1 MRRSVD
7 CRITSTGSVAAND
20 SSGDRSHR
28 LGSGDLEAARARS
41 IVDRARDAVISITS
55 AGAILDF
62 NRAAERMFGY
72 EAAEVVGSDVS
83 VLMPSPDRERH
94 AEYISRYE
102 RTGEARAI
110 GRIRD
115 VRALRKNGET
125 FPAEL
130 AISEVRVGGDR
141 IYTAIIRDVS
151 AYRAATESLKRER
164 DFSER
169 LIETTPFIVLVLDR
183 EARIVR
189 FNRRMSEITGYGLAE
204 VHNENWFERFIPPRD
219 EDRVQQVFSRAVS
232 GRSVRGNVNAILTKT
247 GEQRIIRWYAEP
259 LRDPEGRIESV
270 LCGGEDITEQVRASE
285 EVQRLARIARERE
298 RLADLGAIAARLVHD
313 LGNPISGLSMQAQL
327 LMRRVRKQRR
337 PVSDPLLQPAERIL
351 HAVERLNTLIRGFMD
366 FAREQRL
373 EIEDVDIADLARSV
387 LDLWA
392 AQRSDG
398 GGVALELECEPKLGT
413 VRGDESKLRRV
424 LENLVKNAIDA
435 IGDRPGVVRVTID
448 RPQPGRVRIS
458 VADDGPGVA
467 ADVDVFCL
475 FETTKPQGTGIGLA
489 VAKQIVVAHG
499 GGIDFANVEPH
510 GAVFSIDLP
519 VEGPPGAGGDSAR

>member
-1 MRRSVD
+1 MPPSAGCRS
-7 CRITSTGSVAAND
+7 TSTASVAASD
-20 SSGDRSHR
+20 TPKKGPPVHE
-28 LGSGDLEAARARS
+28 GTDLEAARARS
-41 IVDRARDAVISITS
+41 IVDRARDAIVSINS
-55 AGAILDF
+55 AGKILDF
-62 NRAAERMFGY
+62 NREAERLFGY
-72 EAAEVVGSDVS
+72 AGAEVIGADVS
-83 VLMPSPDRERH
+83 ILMPSPDRERH
-94 AEYISRYE
+94 ADYVARYE

-130 AISEVRVGGDR
+130 AVSELRLGDER
-141 IYTAIIRDVS
+141 LYTAIVRDVS

-183 EARIVR
+183 DARILR
-189 FNRRMSEITGYGLAE
+189 FNRKMTEITGYGLAE
-204 VHNENWFERFIPPRD
+204 VHNENWFERFVAPRD
-219 EDRVQQVFSRAVS
+219 EEGVRAIFARAVS
-232 GRSVRGNVNAILTKT
+232 GLSVRGNVNPIRTKT

-259 LRDPEGRIESV
+259 LRDSEGRIESI
-270 LCGGEDITEQVRASE
+270 LCGGEDITEQVRAAE
-285 EVQRLARIARERE
+285 QVQRLGRIARERE

-327 LMRRVRKQRR
+327 LIRRVRKQRR
-337 PVSDPLLQPAERIL
+337 PAAESLLQPAERIL
-351 HAVERLNTLIRGFMD
+351 HAVERLNILIRGFMD

-373 EIEDVDIADLARSV
+373 EIEDVDVAVLVRSV

-392 AQRSDG
+392 VQQGDG
-398 GGVALELECEPKLGT
+398 GVTLELVCDPRVGT

-435 IGDRPGVVRVTID
+435 IGERPGVVRVTVTC
-448 RPQPGRVRIS
+448 PQPGRVRIS
-458 VADDGPGVA
+458 VADNGPGVA
-467 ADVDVFCL
+467 PDVDVFQL

-489 VAKQIVVAHG
+489 VAKQIVLAHG
-499 GGIDFANVEPH
+499 GGIDFANAIPH

-519 VEGPPGAGGDSAR
+519 IEGPSAAGGDSAR

>member
-7 CRITSTGSVAAND
+7 FRITSTESVAVND
-20 SSGDRSHR
+20 SSKDRTSR
-28 LGSGDLEAARARS
+28 LGSLDLEAARARS
-41 IVDRARDAVISITS
+41 IIEHARDAIISIDS
-55 AGAILDF
+55 AGVILDF

-72 EAAEVVGSDVS
+72 EGAEVLGKDVS
-83 VLMPSPDRERH
+83 LLMPSPDRERH
-94 AEYISRYE
+94 REYVARYE

-115 VRALRKNGET
+115 VRALRKSGES

-130 AISEVRVGGDR
+130 AVSEVRVDGKR
-141 IYTAIIRDVS
+141 IYTAILRDVG
-151 AYRAATESLKRER
+151 AYRAASESLKRER

-183 EARIVR
+183 EARILR
-189 FNRRMSEITGYGLAE
+189 FNRRMSEISGYGLAE
-204 VHNENWFERFIPPRD
+204 VHNENWFERFIPPNE
-219 EDRVQQVFSRAVS
+219 EDRVRQVFARAVS
-232 GRSVRGNVNAILTKT
+232 GRSVRGNVNAILTKA
-247 GEQRIIRWYAEP
+247 GERRIIRWYAEP
-259 LRDPEGRIESV
+259 LRDQDGRIESV

-285 EVQRLARIARERE
+285 EVQRLARVARERE

-327 LMRRVRKQRR
+327 LMRRVRKQRH
-337 PVSDPLLQPAERIL
+337 PAIDPLLQPAERML
-351 HAVERLNTLIRGFMD
+351 HAVERLNMLIRGFMD

-373 EIEDVDIADLARSV
+373 EMEDIDVADLARSV

-392 AQRSDG
+392 SQRSDG
-398 GGVALELECEPKLGT
+398 GIALELECEPKLGT

-435 IGDRPGVVRVTID
+435 IGDRPGVVRVSIHC
-448 RPQPGRVRIS
+448 PQPGRVRIS
-458 VADDGPGVA
+458 VADDGPGVPP
-467 ADVDVFCL
+467 DVDVFRL

-499 GGIDFANVEPH
+499 GGIEFANVDPH

-519 VEGPPGAGGDSAR
+519 VEGPPGGDSGR

>member
-1 MRRSVD
+1 MLPSVSF
-7 CRITSTGSVAAND
+7 RITSIASVAGSDPPEERA
-20 SSGDRSHR
+20 SR
-28 LGSGDLEAARARS
+28 LGSADIEAARARS
-41 IVDRARDAVISITS
+41 IIDRARDAIVSIDS
-55 AGAILDF
+55 AGIILDF

-72 EAAEVVGSDVS
+72 EGAEVLGADVS

-94 AEYISRYE
+94 AEYVARYE

-115 VRALRKNGET
+115 VRALRKNGES

-130 AISEVRVGGDR
+130 AVSEVRVGGER

-151 AYRAATESLKRER
+151 AYRSATESLKRER

-183 EARIVR
+183 DARIVR

-204 VHNENWFERFIPPRD
+204 VHNENWFERFVAPRD
-219 EDRVQQVFSRAVS
+219 EERVREVFARAVA

-247 GEQRIIRWYAEP
+247 GEERIIRWYAEP
-259 LRDPEGRIESV
+259 LRDSDGRIESV

-285 EVQRLARIARERE
+285 EVRRLARIAQERE

-327 LMRRVRKQRR
+327 LMRRVRKQKR
-337 PVSDPLLQPAERIL
+337 PASDTLLQPAERIL

-373 EIEDVDIADLARSV
+373 EIEEIDVEDLARSV

-392 AQRSDG
+392 AQRGD
-398 GGVALELECEPKLGT
+398 GGVALELECAAAIGT

-435 IGDRPGVVRVTID
+435 IGDRPGMVRVTIEN
-448 RPQPGRVRIS
+448 PQPGRVRIS

-467 ADVDVFCL
+467 PDVDVFRL

-489 VAKQIVVAHG
+489 VAKQIVLAHG
-499 GGIDFANVEPH
+499 GGIEFANADPH

-519 VEGPPGAGGDSAR
+519 VAGPRGTGGDPDR

>member
-1 MRRSVD
+1 
-7 CRITSTGSVAAND
+7 VAASD
-20 SSGDRSHR
+20 PPDERPSR
-28 LGSGDLEAARARS
+28 LGSADLEAARARS
-41 IVDRARDAVISITS
+41 IIDRARDAIVSIDS
-55 AGAILDF
+55 SGAILDF

-72 EAAEVVGSDVS
+72 EGAEVIGADVS
-83 VLMPSPDRERH
+83 TLMPSPDRERH
-94 AEYISRYE
+94 AEYVGRYE

-130 AISEVRVGGDR
+130 AVSEVRVGGER
-141 IYTAIIRDVS
+141 VYTAIIRDVS
-151 AYRAATESLKRER
+151 AYRTASESLKRER

-183 EARIVR
+183 DARIVR

-204 VHNENWFERFIPPRD
+204 VHNENWFERFVAPRD
-219 EDRVQQVFSRAVS
+219 EDRVREIFARAVA

-259 LRDPEGRIESV
+259 LRDSDGRIESI

-327 LMRRVRKQRR
+327 LIRRVRKQRR
-337 PVSDPLLQPAERIL
+337 PAADALLQPAERIL
-351 HAVERLNTLIRGFMD
+351 HAVDRLNTLIRGFMD

-373 EIEDVDIADLARSV
+373 EIEDVDVADLARSV

-392 AQRSDG
+392 AQSSDE
-398 GGVALELECEPKLGT
+398 GVALELECAAHVGT
-413 VRGDESKLRRV
+413 VRADESKLRRV

-435 IGDRPGVVRVTID
+435 VGSRPGVVRVTIE

-467 ADVDVFCL
+467 PDVDVFRL

-489 VAKQIVVAHG
+489 VAKQIVLAHG
-499 GGIDFANVEPH
+499 GGIDFANVVPH

-519 VEGPPGAGGDSAR
+519 VEGPPGTGGDPAR

>member
-7 CRITSTGSVAAND
+7 SRITSTGSVAVKD
-20 SSGDRSHR
+20 SSEGR
-28 LGSGDLEAARARS
+28 LSKLESSDLETARARS
-41 IVDRARDAVISITS
+41 IIERARDAIISIDGT
-55 AGAILDF
+55 GRILDF
-62 NRAAERMFGY
+62 NRAAEQMFGY
-72 EAAEVVGSDVS
+72 EAPEIIGLDVS
-83 VLMPSPDRERH
+83 LLMPSPDRERH
-94 AEYISRYE
+94 AEYIARYE
-102 RTGEARAI
+102 RTGNARAI

-130 AISEVRVGGDR
+130 SVSEVQSDGGRV
-141 IYTAIIRDVS
+141 YTAIIRDVGV
-151 AYRAATESLKRER
+151 YRAANESLKRER

-189 FNRRMSEITGYGLAE
+189 FNRRMSEISGYGLAE
-204 VHNENWFERFIPPRD
+204 VHNENWFERFIPPHD
-219 EDRVQQVFSRAVS
+219 QERVQQVFTRAVS
-232 GRSVRGNVNAILTKT
+232 GLSVRGTVNAILTKT
-247 GEQRIIRWYAEP
+247 GERRIIRWYAEP
-259 LRDPEGRIESV
+259 LRDSAGRIDSV

-285 EVQRLARIARERE
+285 EVQRLARVARERE

-313 LGNPISGLSMQAQL
+313 LGNPVSGLSMQAQL
-327 LMRRVRKQRR
+327 LIRRVRKQRH
-337 PVSDPLLQPAERIL
+337 PATDPFLRPAERIL

-373 EIEDVDIADLARSV
+373 EIADVDVENLVRSV

-392 AQRSDG
+392 SQRSD

-435 IGDRPGVVRVTID
+435 IGDRPGVVRVTVD
-448 RPQPGRVRIS
+448 RPRPGRVRIS
-458 VADDGPGVA
+458 VADDGPGVRG
-467 ADVDVFCL
+467 DVDVFRL

-499 GGIDFANVEPH
+499 GGIDFANNTPH

-519 VEGPPGAGGDSAR
+519 VEGPPGAGGDPGR

>member
-7 CRITSTGSVAAND
+7 CRITSTVSVAAKD
-20 SSGDRSHR
+20 PPEDRSSR
-28 LGSGDLEAARARS
+28 LGSADLEAARARS
-41 IVDRARDAVISITS
+41 IIDRARDAIISINRS
-55 AGAILDF
+55 GVILDF

-72 EAAEVVGSDVS
+72 EGVEVIGADVS
-83 VLMPSPDRERH
+83 LLMPSPDRERH
-94 AEYISRYE
+94 AEYVSRYE

-130 AISEVRVGGDR
+130 AVSEVRVGGER

-189 FNRRMSEITGYGLAE
+189 FNRRMTEITGYGLAE
-204 VHNENWFERFIPPRD
+204 VHNENWFERFVPSR
-219 EDRVQQVFSRAVS
+219 EEERVRQVFSRAVS
-232 GRSVRGNVNAILTKT
+232 GRSVRGVVNAILTKT

-259 LRDPEGRIESV
+259 LRDAEGRIESV

-337 PVSDPLLQPAERIL
+337 PASDPLVQPAERML

-373 EIEDVDIADLARSV
+373 EIEDVDVADLARSV

-398 GGVALELECEPKLGT
+398 GVALELECEPRLGT

-435 IGDRPGVVRVTID
+435 IGNRPGVVRVTIE
-448 RPQPGRVRIS
+448 RPRPGHVRIS
-458 VADDGPGVA
+458 VADDGPGVPP
-467 ADVDVFCL
+467 DVDVFRL

-519 VEGPPGAGGDSAR
+519 VEGPPGTGGDPAR

>member
-1 MRRSVD
+1 
-7 CRITSTGSVAAND
+7 VAA
-20 SSGDRSHR
+20 SGSPGDGGSR
-28 LGSGDLEAARARS
+28 LGSPDLDAARARS
-41 IVDRARDAVISITS
+41 IVDRARDAIISIDS
-55 AGAILDF
+55 SGAILDF

-72 EAAEVVGSDVS
+72 EAGEVIGSDVS
-83 VLMPSPDRERH
+83 MLMPSPDRERH
-94 AEYISRYE
+94 GEYVSRYE

-130 AISEVRVGGDR
+130 AVSEVSVDGKRV
-141 IYTAIIRDVS
+141 YTAIIRDVS
-151 AYRAATESLKRER
+151 AFRAATESLKRER

-189 FNRRMSEITGYGLAE
+189 FNRRMTEITGYGLAE
-204 VHNENWFERFIPPRD
+204 VHNENWFERFVVPRD
-219 EDRVQQVFSRAVS
+219 EERVRAIFARAVS

-247 GEQRIIRWYAEP
+247 GEERIIRWYAEP
-259 LRDPEGRIESV
+259 LRDSEGRIESV

-337 PVSDPLLQPAERIL
+337 PATESLLQPAERIL

-373 EIEDVDIADLARSV
+373 EMEDIDIADLARSV

-398 GGVALELECEPKLGT
+398 GVALELECAAQLGT

-448 RPQPGRVRIS
+448 RPQSGRIRIS

-467 ADVDVFCL
+467 PDVDVFRL

-489 VAKQIVVAHG
+489 VAKQIVLAHG
-499 GGIDFANVEPH
+499 GGIEFANADPH

-519 VEGPPGAGGDSAR
+519 VAGPEGTGGDSDR